1 MSTSTV
7 RTGIMSRP
15 LAAVFAANFGAL
27 VSFYLL
33 LSTIPMF
40 TGVVGAGEAGAGLT
54 TGVMM
59 LATVTAEFATAWLV
73 SRIGYRTAFGLGLV
87 LLGAPALLLP
97 LASDLTAVL
106 LICLAR
112 GVGFAIVV
120 VVAGAVAASLMPAER
135 RGEGLG
141 LYGIVAG
148 IPAIVALP
156 AGIWLVAQ
164 VGYTAVFVGG
174 GLAALAGIAAL
185 RWVPAVIGNGSGNDE
200 GSNEESSLGSALRSP
215 GLRRPALIFA
225 ATATAAGI
233 TATFLPLAV
242 GEIAAIALLGQSVTA
257 TVARWLAGRYGDR
270 HGPARLLVPG
280 VLAVAVGT
288 GALLVGSPVAT
299 VAGML
304 LFGAGFG
311 VAQSASMMI
320 MYNRAPA
327 TAYGTVSALWNLGY
341 DAGYGAGAA
350 GFGAVA
356 GAGGYP
362 VAFGLTTAIVVAA
375 LLPALRDRRHPVR

>member
-1 MSTSTV
+1 MSATAAGTH
-7 RTGIMSRP
+7 IMSRP

-33 LSTIPMF
+33 LSTVPMF

-59 LATVTAEFATAWLV
+59 LATVVAEFATAWLV
-73 SRIGYRTAFGLGLV
+73 ARIGYRAAYALGLV

-97 LASDLTAVL
+97 LTGGLTPIL
-106 LICLAR
+106 LICLVR
-112 GVGFAIVV
+112 GVGFAIVM
-120 VVAGAVAASLMPAER
+120 VVAGAVAASLMPADR

-148 IPAIVALP
+148 VPAIVALP
-156 AGIWLVAQ
+156 AGILLVEQA
-164 VGYTAVFVGG
+164 GFTAVFVGG
-174 GLAALAGIAAL
+174 GLVALVGLATL
-185 RWVPAVIGNGSGNDE
+185 RWIPTTIGAGDGESGGN
-200 GSNEESSLGSALRSP
+200 LASALRSP
-215 GLRRPALIFA
+215 GLRRPAMVFA

-242 GEIAAIALLGQSVTA
+242 GGIAAVALLGQSLAA
-257 TVARWLAGRYGDR
+257 TVARWLAGRHGDR
-270 HGPARLLVPG
+270 HGPAGLLAPG
-280 VLAVAVGT
+280 VLAVALGT
-288 GALLVGSPVAT
+288 GALLLGSPIAT

-311 VAQSASMMI
+311 VAQSATMMV
-320 MYNRAPA
+320 MYNRAP
-327 TAYGTVSALWNLGY
+327 TSAYGTVSALWNLGY

-356 GAGGYP
+356 GITGYP
-362 VAFGLTTAIVVAA
+362 PAFLLTAVLVGAA
-375 LLPALRDRRHPVR
+375 LVPALRDRRHAVA

>member
-1 MSTSTV
+1 MSTSTA
-7 RTGIMSRP
+7 RPGIMSRP

-33 LSTIPMF
+33 LSTVPMY

-73 SRIGYRTAFGLGLV
+73 ARIGYRAAYGLGLV

-97 LASDLTAVL
+97 MASDLTSVL
-106 LICLAR
+106 LVCLAR

-120 VVAGAVAASLMPAER
+120 VVAGAVAAALMPPER

-148 IPAIVALP
+148 VPAIVALP

-164 VGYTAVFVGG
+164 AGYAAVFIGG
-174 GLAALAGIAAL
+174 ALAALAGVAAM
-185 RWVPAVIGNGSGNDE
+185 RWVPTSIGDGDESGHDE
-200 GSNEESSLGSALRSP
+200 GGLGSALRSP

-242 GEIAAIALLGQSVTA
+242 GEVAAVALLGQSATA

-288 GALLVGSPVAT
+288 GALLVGSPIAT
-299 VAGML
+299 VSGML

-327 TAYGTVSALWNLGY
+327 TAYGTVSALWNFGY

-356 GAGGYP
+356 GVGGYP
-362 VAFGLTTAIVVAA
+362 VAFGLTTALVVAA
-375 LLPALRDRRHPVR
+375 LVPALRDRRHPVS